1 MSILNKSKLSGAILF
16 LITSTSALSAV
27 TVRDIGVFG
36 LYSHDLFQWD
46 RKNEVSLENGRL
58 DLSTIFDYDN
68 GKRWK
73 KGGNPKNGENAP
85 VYSVTMDLVKAHKAF
100 MAEAEGTNSEK
111 FSIARKK
118 TVALFKEMVEKSF
131 SKITGEQFPQTGINA
146 DVVNEEQAAMRCL
159 HDILPGHIK
168 LYDRLFRKSLKVT
181 DWKFTKTRLND
192 KELNQEVKFFDGS
205 YDKEYLAIRIPVP
218 FKNISINLRKLDK
231 EFVEKFSDF
240 DFEQI
245 QLELKDIGT
254 TNGSISQLEIYD
266 TLLEMARKSICPAGS
281 QWMDQSVEC
290 D

>member
-131 SKITGEQFPQTGINA
+131 LKQ
-146 DVVNEEQAAMRCL
+146 QASN
-159 HDILPGHIK
+159 
-168 LYDRLFRKSLKVT
+168 FRKQASMPMWLTKNRQRCDVCMIFFRGTSNFTIDFLESRLK
-181 DWKFTKTRLND
+181 
-192 KELNQEVKFFDGS
+192 
-205 YDKEYLAIRIPVP
+205 
-218 FKNISINLRKLDK
+218 
-231 EFVEKFSDF
+231 
-240 DFEQI
+240 
-245 QLELKDIGT
+245 
-254 TNGSISQLEIYD
+254 
-266 TLLEMARKSICPAGS
+266 
-281 QWMDQSVEC
+281 
-290 D
+290 